1 MKLTKRILCLALMLA
16 LAVTL
21 CACGNKK
28 DKQNNS
34 GDNGGVTT
42 TTTADDWAANMDD
55 NLFNDGELDWG

>member
-28 DKQNNS
+28 DDQNNG
-34 GDNGGVTT
+34 GDTGATT
-42 TTTADDWAANMDD
+42 TTTADDWANMDD